1 MKKLIRN
8 LILELLEDGTSSEEI
23 IDILLRIL

>member
-8 LILELLEDGTSSEEI
+8 LILELLTDGTGTDEI
-23 IDILLRIL
+23 IDILLRI